1 MTDWLYFEVTHRDH
15 ALLNP
20 LGERQVDELAAALDL
35 RAGLRVVDVGCGH
48 AEMLIRW
55 AVRYGIEGVGID
67 LSPFHSARAR
77 RNVAER
83 VPDGRVTILEQEG
96 ASYRPDAP
104 FDVAMCVGA
113 SWIWDGYAGTL
124 EALRGFVRPGSLIA
138 LGEPYWKVKPPDAYL
153 AAESLERDQFLTMA
167 GLYDHARAGGYGL
180 VWMSDSTV
188 ADWDAY
194 EMRQALAL
202 DRWERANPDHP
213 DRARI
218 RTQRDK
224 SDAAYLRWGRDALGF
239 AMWVFRT
246 PAQAAGA

>member
-20 LGERQVDELAAALDL
+20 LGDRQVDELAAALDL
-35 RAGLRVVDVGCGH
+35 RGGLRVVDVGCGH

-55 AVRYGIEGVGID
+55 AVRYGIEGVGVD
-67 LSPFHSARAR
+67 LSPFHSERAR

-96 ASYRPDAP
+96 ASFRPEAP

-124 EALRGFVRPGSLIA
+124 EALRSFVKPGGLVA
-138 LGEPYWKVKPPDAYL
+138 LGEPYWKADPPAAYL
-153 AAESLERDQFLTMA
+153 ASEKLERDQFVTLA
-167 GLYDHARAGGYGL
+167 GLYEHAIARGLRL
-180 VWMSDSTV
+180 VWMSGSST

-202 DRWERANPDHP
+202 DRWERANPGHT
-213 DRARI
+213 DRGRFRA
-218 RTQRDK
+218 QRDR
-224 SDAAYLRWGRDALGF
+224 SDAAYLRWGRDGLGF
-239 AMWVFRT
+239 AMWVFRV
-246 PAQAAGA
+246 PDQATGA